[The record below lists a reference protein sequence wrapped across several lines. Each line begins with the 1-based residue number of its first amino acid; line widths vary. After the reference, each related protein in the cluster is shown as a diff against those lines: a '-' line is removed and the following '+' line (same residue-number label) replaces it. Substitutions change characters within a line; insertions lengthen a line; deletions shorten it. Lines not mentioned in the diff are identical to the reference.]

1 MEAERTSVSS
11 RNSVKTKPIQWSINQ
26 GRRLGGC
33 LLNSILAWLLL
44 FIVDIITLYAF
55 VILVADP
62 LFIVIIG
69 IRTVA
74 ADIIILLAAFDK
86 LLK

>member
-1 MEAERTSVSS
+1 M
-11 RNSVKTKPIQWSINQ
+11 
-26 GRRLGGC
+26 
-33 LLNSILAWLLL
+33 NSIFAWILL
-44 FIVDIITLYAF
+44 FIVDIITLIIF
-55 VILVADP
+55 VILVSDP